1 MERWQCLFCEYLLAM
16 PALFHRAFPIFHRTF
31 PFRNGLFPFFFGT
44 LPATIGRWSR
54 DHRAVVAGHLPDK
67 NGYRAGAFRYN
78 RDTSIYIV
86 LCEIHSQTLVQL
98 ADVCNFVADKMLV
111 CIISISKIWFA
122 RGAS

>member
-1 MERWQCLFCEYLLAM
+1 MSVLGITFGNA
-16 PALFHRAFPIFHRTF
+16 RTF
-31 PFRNGLFPFFFGT
+31 SSGFPVSQRLISVFLRHF
-44 LPATIGRWSR
+44 AS

-78 RDTSIYIV
+78 RDTSIYIYIV
-86 LCEIHSQTLVQL
+86 LCEIHSQALVQL

-111 CIISISKIWFA
+111 CIIFISKIWFA